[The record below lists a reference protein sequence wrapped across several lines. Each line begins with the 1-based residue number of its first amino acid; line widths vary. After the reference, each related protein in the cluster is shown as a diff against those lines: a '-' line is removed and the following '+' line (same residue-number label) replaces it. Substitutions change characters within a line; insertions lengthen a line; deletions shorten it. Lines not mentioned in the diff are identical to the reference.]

1 MIENII
7 ACFKNR
13 YIFSSKYIHTY
24 LYFFLQHSFLDLEHL
39 PSEESHAKALSL
51 IDQAVKL
58 DNENDLE
65 AGIVIAYSNEKFF
78 PYSL

>member
-1 MIENII
+1 MKISLLALKIVIFFPLNI
-7 ACFKNR
+7 
-13 YIFSSKYIHTY
+13 YIHTY
-24 LYFFLQHSFLDLEHL
+24 IFFLQHSFLDLEHM

>member
-1 MIENII
+1 ML
-7 ACFKNR
+7 FSLLYVV
-13 YIFSSKYIHTY
+13 YIVLYEIYNY
-24 LYFFLQHSFLDLEHL
+24 LYIFLQHSFLDLEHL

-65 AGIVIAYSNEKFF
+65 AGIVIVYSNDIFF

>member
-1 MIENII
+1 MEALHKYN
-7 ACFKNR
+7 F
-13 YIFSSKYIHTY
+13 FSKF
-24 LYFFLQHSFLDLEHL
+24 LLQHSFLDLEHM

-65 AGIVIAYSNEKFF
+65 AGIVLYIQMIFF
-78 PYSL
+78 FHIHFKIHVT